1 MRRKRI
7 TYTVTLL
14 FVGFFWSHT
23 CECMITNSCKLHA
36 CIASIL
42 YVPFANHCRSTCLLP
57 IIAEV
62 RSLQKYVPFA
72 NHCRSTCLLP
82 IIAEVRAFCQSLQK
96 YVPFAN
102 HCRSTCLLPIIAE
115 VRAFCQSL
123 QKYSTLPFVIM
134 HCNVHTFVMSTE
146 CIRPASQGVMRVPS
160 STPHQSWLFSNLRLS
175 REYQPAFLMPHLVP
189 ASIICSYT
197 PRAYCKC
204 TKLIK

>member
-1 MRRKRI
+1 
-7 TYTVTLL
+7 
-14 FVGFFWSHT
+14 
-23 CECMITNSCKLHA
+23 MITNSCKLHA
-36 CIASIL
+36 CIAS
-42 YVPFANHCRSTCLLP
+42 TCLLP

-62 RSLQKYVPFA
+62 RAFCQSLQKYVPFA

-115 VRAFCQSL
+115 VRVFCQSL
-123 QKYSTLPFVIM
+123 QKYVPFANM
-134 HCNVHTFVMSTE
+134 HCNVHTFVMSTV